1 MNKKIIISQSIMWA
15 AAILVV
21 SIVEEKE
28 FAVLMLVILATTS
41 LITLKKGKFINM
53 PDCGDYNAPII
64 YTIPLQI
71 LAYVV
76 ACLRGTDL
84 DQPRNL
90 AKSVTV
96 E

>member
-1 MNKKIIISQSIMWA
+1 MNKKIIISQSIMWP

-41 LITLKKGKFINM
+41 LIALRKGN
-53 PDCGDYNAPII
+53 
-64 YTIPLQI
+64 
-71 LAYVV
+71 
-76 ACLRGTDL
+76 
-84 DQPRNL
+84 
-90 AKSVTV
+90 

>member
-15 AAILVV
+15 TAILVV

-41 LITLKKGKFINM
+41 LITLRKVN
-53 PDCGDYNAPII
+53 
-64 YTIPLQI
+64 
-71 LAYVV
+71 
-76 ACLRGTDL
+76 
-84 DQPRNL
+84 
-90 AKSVTV
+90 

>member
-28 FAVLMLVILATTS
+28 FAVSMLVILATTS
-41 LITLKKGKFINM
+41 LIALRKGN
-53 PDCGDYNAPII
+53 
-64 YTIPLQI
+64 
-71 LAYVV
+71 
-76 ACLRGTDL
+76 
-84 DQPRNL
+84 
-90 AKSVTV
+90 